1 MKLQDWLLASR
12 QRIDSLDARLL
23 LEHVTGFSHT
33 FLIAHPE
40 TRLSQE
46 QEALLEPLLK
56 RREAGEPLA
65 YLVGQTGFMN
75 LVLKVS
81 PDVLIPRP
89 ETEELVELALKKL
102 ENLPDARILDLG
114 TGSGA
119 IPIALALALPQ
130 AHITAV
136 DISAAALTVAR
147 ENGDK
152 YGARINWQESDWF
165 SALAH
170 QRFHLIVSNPP
181 YIHPQ
186 DQHLSGDGL
195 RFEPRMALTDGTDG
209 FSCIRRIVSDAPPHL
224 EPGGWL
230 FFEHGWDQG
239 EQSRNLLALAGFKY
253 PETRM
258 DLAGHER
265 ISGGQWPEHNFLL

>member
-1 MKLQDWLLASR
+1 MNLQNWLLATR
-12 QRIDSLDARLL
+12 QRIDGLDARLL
-23 LEHVTGFSHT
+23 LEHVTGFSRTH
-33 FLIAHPE
+33 LIAYPD
-40 TRLSQE
+40 TLLNQE
-46 QEALLEPLLK
+46 QEARLEQLLR

-65 YLVGQTGFMN
+65 YLVGHIGFMN
-75 LVLKVS
+75 LVLKVT

-102 ENLPDARILDLG
+102 ENQPDTRILDLG

-130 AHITAV
+130 AHVTAV
-136 DISAAALTVAR
+136 DISAAALAIAR

-152 YGARINWQESDWF
+152 YGARIDWLKSDWF
-165 SALAH
+165 SALAG
-170 QRFHLIVSNPP
+170 QRFDLIVSNPP

-195 RFEPRMALTDGTDG
+195 RFEPRTALTDGTDG
-209 FSCIRRIVSDAPPHL
+209 LSCIRRIVSDAPLHL

-253 PETRM
+253 PETRV

-265 ISGGQWPEHNFLL
+265 ISGGQWPEYNPPL